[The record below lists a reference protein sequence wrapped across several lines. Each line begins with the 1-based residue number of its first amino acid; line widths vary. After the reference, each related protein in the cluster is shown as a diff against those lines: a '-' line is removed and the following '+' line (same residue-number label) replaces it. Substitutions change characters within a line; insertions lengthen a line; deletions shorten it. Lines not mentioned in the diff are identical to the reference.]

1 MGKVVRKVEKDF
13 RPGKLGGQIFLH
25 PVCVVV
31 LSDMVALTQPNPD
44 APLPAVTIRHD
55 SLFSQRLQRAVEL
68 TILLPPGYGTSGQ
81 RFPVLYLN
89 DGQDIPRL
97 HLQMVLDSVC
107 KKAVVPPFV
116 VVGIHANHERLQEYG
131 TATQADYKGRGAKAG
146 KYAEFVLTELMPYVE
161 RKFRVLTGPGHTA
174 IAGFSL
180 GGLSALDIAWAHPE
194 KFGNVGVFSGSLWWR
209 KKAYEDGYDDHND
222 RLMHT
227 IVRNTPRTP
236 ALKFWFE
243 AGTDDETSDRNGNG
257 VIDAI
262 DDTLDLMNELEAK
275 NYRRGV
281 DFTYVEVQGGKHN
294 QETWSRVMPDFL
306 AWAFR

>member
-1 MGKVVRKVEKDF
+1 
-13 RPGKLGGQIFLH
+13 
-25 PVCVVV
+25 
-31 LSDMVALTQPNPD
+31 MVTATQPTPD
-44 APLPAVTIRHD
+44 VSLPAVTVRHD

-68 TILLPPGYGTSGQ
+68 TILLPPGYGQ
-81 RFPVLYLN
+81 EARRFPVLYLN

-97 HLQMVLDSVC
+97 HLQMLLDSLF
-107 KKAVVPPFV
+107 KRKAVPPFV
-116 VVGIHANHERLQEYG
+116 VVGSHANQERLQEYG
-131 TATQADYKGRGAKAG
+131 TARQPDYKGRGAKAG
-146 KYAEFVLTELMPYVE
+146 KHAEFVVQELMPYVE
-161 RKFRVLTGPGHTA
+161 KNFRVLTGPAHTV

-194 KFGNVGVFSGSLWWR
+194 KFGKVGVFSGSLWWR

-227 IVRNTPRTP
+227 IIRHTPGKP

-243 AGTDDETSDRNGNG
+243 AGTDDETSDRNNNG

-262 DDTLDLMNELEAK
+262 DDTIDLMKELKLKGYHRDE
-275 NYRRGV
+275 
-281 DFTYVEVQGGKHN
+281 DFTYLEIEGGRHDA
-294 QETWSRVMPDFL
+294 ETWARAMPEFL